1 MFCWLETSGDE
12 SFVYSLRKYKSKRGF
27 ETSRLEIVVLDP
39 SRITEPAFS
48 SVHSNI
54 IMSGTLQPL
63 EAYSKIAKLSE
74 NTVQKVVP
82 APFPKKHGLPL
93 VCSDVTTALEKR
105 TPDMYRT
112 IIEHTREVVL
122 NTPANT
128 GVFTASFWVLKT
140 SRANEIENELPKPV
154 LCEHRGMSSKDNEN
168 MVEESKACSR
178 HGGAMFLGAQG
189 GRTSE
194 GVNFPGDKMNSVVIV
209 GVPYAE
215 PTPKVKAQIDCF
227 ERCFPKRGRKHG
239 YVIPSMKKASQAA
252 GRPIGTLEDRG
263 AMFFLDFRFSL
274 PYSRQFF
281 PSWIRDNMRNVAE
294 PQGIDCE

>member
-1 MFCWLETSGDE
+1 
-12 SFVYSLRKYKSKRGF
+12 
-27 ETSRLEIVVLDP
+27 
-39 SRITEPAFS
+39 
-48 SVHSNI
+48 
-54 IMSGTLQPL
+54 
-63 EAYSKIAKLSE
+63 
-74 NTVQKVVP
+74 
-82 APFPKKHGLPL
+82 
-93 VCSDVTTALEKR
+93 
-105 TPDMYRT
+105 
-112 IIEHTREVVL
+112 
-122 NTPANT
+122 
-128 GVFTASFWVLKT
+128 
-140 SRANEIENELPKPV
+140 
-154 LCEHRGMSSKDNEN
+154 MSSKDNEN

-239 YVIPSMKKASQAA
+239 YVIPSMKKASQVA
-252 GRPIGTLEDRG
+252 GRPIRTLEDRG